1 MTAGAASLMRRVA
14 RPFLILLAL
23 LFLLEAWLW
32 TRLEPIVAWAV
43 GLIPLQGLKA
53 RIAAA
58 IKRLSP
64 AATLI
69 VFAIPFVV
77 LFPLKFLEFWLLAH
91 RHWVG
96 AVLTLIAAKLLGLG
110 ITAFVFTAAR
120 PKLLRMPWFARFY
133 EWVMWL
139 LACAHALVDPLKER
153 IRRWLR
159 MFSPARAGRAGR
171 LFRRIPA
178 ACRARGRRFD
188 T

>member
-1 MTAGAASLMRRVA
+1 MMRRVL

-32 TRLEPIVAWAV
+32 THLEPPVAWAV

-58 IKRLSP
+58 IERLSP

-69 VFAIPFVV
+69 VFTVPFLV

-96 AVLTLIAAKLLGLG
+96 AILTLIAAKLLGLG
-110 ITAFVFTAAR
+110 ITAFVFGVAR
-120 PKLLRMPWFARFY
+120 PKLLQMPWFARFY
-133 EWVMWL
+133 QWTLWL
-139 LACAHALVDPLKER
+139 LERAHALVDPLKSR
-153 IRRWLR
+153 IRIWLR
-159 MFSPARAGRAGR
+159 MLSPARAGRATR
-171 LFRRIPA
+171 LFRRIRRRMQGTRPA
-178 ACRARGRRFD
+178 V
-188 T
+188 